1 MGAESR
7 SSSPGLA
14 ERIVASLPGLTRFV
28 RRRMGPELA
37 ARESASDIVQSTCRE
52 LLRAGSS
59 FEDQGEAAFR
69 RWLRGAA
76 EHKLRN
82 RARHWRAARRAG
94 DGPGLDGAGGTGP
107 AAPLDAH
114 PSQEAELAEEAHRLE
129 AAFRA
134 LSSEQRHVLVR
145 SQIDGLSH
153 ADLARELGKTPEAAR
168 KLVARALA
176 RLATG
181 LAPEA

>member
-7 SSSPGLA
+7 SPSTGLA
-14 ERIVASLPGLTRFV
+14 ARIVASLPGLTRFV
-28 RRRMGPELA
+28 RRRMGPELR

-69 RWLRGAA
+69 HWLRGAA
-76 EHKLRN
+76 EHKLRK
-82 RARHWRAARRAG
+82 RVRHWRAARRADG
-94 DGPGLDGAGGTGP
+94 DRGATPDGGATP
-107 AAPLDAH
+107 AAPLDSG
-114 PSQEAELAEEAHRLE
+114 PSQEAELAEEARRLE

-134 LSSEQRHVLVR
+134 LSPEQRHVLTR

-181 LAPEA
+181 LAPGP

>member
-1 MGAESR
+1 MARDARPPTSALG
-7 SSSPGLA
+7 
-14 ERIVASLPGLTRFV
+14 ERILASLPGLTRFV
-28 RRRMGPELA
+28 RRRMGPELR

-52 LLRAGSS
+52 LLRAGSA
-59 FEDQGEAAFR
+59 FEDRGEQAFH
-69 RWLRGAA
+69 RWVRGAA

-94 DGPGLDGAGGTGP
+94 QPEVEGTPEP
-107 AAPLDAH
+107 AAGADVGPEH
-114 PSQEAELAEEAHRLE
+114 EAELAEEARRLE

-134 LSSEQRHVLVR
+134 LTPEQRHVLTR

-153 ADLARELGKTPEAAR
+153 GALALELRKTPEATR

-176 RLATG
+176 RLATE
-181 LAPEA
+181 LAPGDQ

>member
-1 MGAESR
+1 MALDARKSVSVLG
-7 SSSPGLA
+7 
-14 ERIVASLPGLTRFV
+14 ERILASLPGLTRFV
-28 RRRMGPELA
+28 RRRMGPELR
-37 ARESASDIVQSTCRE
+37 ARESASDIVQSTYRE
-52 LLRAGSS
+52 LLRTGST
-59 FEDQGEAAFR
+59 FEQRGDESLQ

-94 DGPGLDGAGGTGP
+94 APAGEGAPPEPVAPAAGGP
-107 AAPLDAH
+107 EH
-114 PSQEAELAEEAHRLE
+114 EAELAEEAGRLE

-134 LSSEQRHVLVR
+134 LTPEQRRVLIR

-153 ADLARELGKTPEAAR
+153 AELARELDRTPEAAR

-176 RLATG
+176 RLATL
-181 LAPEA
+181 LAPATDQ